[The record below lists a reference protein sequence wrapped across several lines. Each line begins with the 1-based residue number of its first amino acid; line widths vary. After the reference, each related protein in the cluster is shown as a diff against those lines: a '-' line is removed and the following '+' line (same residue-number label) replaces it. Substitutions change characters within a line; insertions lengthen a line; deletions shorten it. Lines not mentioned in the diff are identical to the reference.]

1 MLPPPSLPL
10 HVHVLRKK
18 RKELA
23 RSSKPLQPAAPKIM
37 EGVARLKKNIPQ
49 ETGAVLTQGAP
60 HGSPKNSQVLR
71 HSSSLHCSSSLLAGQ
86 DTIPAVDV
94 VSTSLVLNLVP
105 PPQGLSHSLHS
116 LHSPTSHPA

>member
-1 MLPPPSLPL
+1 MPQIWREESRASEEEEG
-10 HVHVLRKK
+10 VGEVV
-18 RKELA
+18 EA
-23 RSSKPLQPAAPKIM
+23 SAAPKIM
-37 EGVARLKKNIPQ
+37 DGVARLEKNIPQ
-49 ETGAVLTQGAP
+49 ETGAGLTQGAP

-94 VSTSLVLNLVP
+94 LSTSLVLNLVP